1 MCIKLTLLMDLGKLV
16 NEEKL
21 AEARETVFKAFVD
34 MGERIGTV
42 AYRNAESKRSI
53 VIYKNSII
61 KLSIDGNGIV
71 EVKVLHGSNNTEYFS
86 ETLEGIVYNI
96 IDAIANA
103 LNTDQDNVLNAVD
116 YVITPLDTVIGGID
130 T

>member
-1 MCIKLTLLMDLGKLV
+1 MNLRKLV
-16 NEEKL
+16 SEEKL
-21 AEARETVFKAFVD
+21 DEAREAVFKACTGALD
-34 MGERIGTV
+34 GTV
-42 AYRNAESKRSI
+42 VYRNAESKRSI

-71 EVKVLHGSNNTEYFS
+71 EVKVLQGNNDTEYRS
-86 ETLEGIVYNI
+86 ETLEGIVYSI

-116 YVITPLDTVIGGID
+116 YVITPLDTLIGDID

>member
-1 MCIKLTLLMDLGKLV
+1 MCIKLTLLMDLRKLV

-21 AEARETVFKAFVD
+21 GEAREAVFKACT
-34 MGERIGTV
+34 GALYGTV
-42 AYRNAESKRSI
+42 VYRNAESKRSI

-71 EVKVLHGSNNTEYFS
+71 EVKVLHGNTDTEYTS
-86 ETLEGIVYNI
+86 ETLEGIVYSI

-103 LNTDQDNVLNAVD
+103 LNTDQDNVLNAVG
-116 YVITPLDTVIGGID
+116 YVITPLDTLIGGLD

>member
-16 NEEKL
+16 GEEKL
-21 AEARETVFKAFVD
+21 AEAREAVFKAFVD
-34 MGERIGTV
+34 MGERISTV
-42 AYRNAESKRSI
+42 AYRKPELGLCTI
-53 VIYKNSII
+53 IYRNSII
-61 KLSIDGNGIV
+61 RLRIEGNGIV
-71 EVKVLHGSNNTEYFS
+71 EVKVLQGNTDTEYSS

-96 IDAIANA
+96 IDAIANV